1 MKTLLFKTLAC
12 AAVLLPLGQIQAKT
26 FGSFTPNKMFTL
38 ELTAKESFKVKP
50 GGARKNSGIPNGV
63 PNFKIGQKVKF
74 KIGSKGQLIGPGF
87 SISFRDSATIG
98 GLANIYQDPKKP
110 GSSTRKLSLGQIYVV
125 DNLPTSGNLT
135 FTVFNINGLNSSVS
149 TVVYVFGE

>member
-74 KIGSKGQLIGPGF
+74 KIGSKTQKSPVLPQENYPWVKFMLSTISQLVGI
-87 SISFRDSATIG
+87 
-98 GLANIYQDPKKP
+98 
-110 GSSTRKLSLGQIYVV
+110 
-125 DNLPTSGNLT
+125 
-135 FTVFNINGLNSSVS
+135 
-149 TVVYVFGE
+149 